1 MKGLLSMNERKLPGV
16 VLDMS
21 YMYVEKKRNH
31 SRHAQNNED
40 EEEEEPRQRKK
51 RE

>member
-1 MKGLLSMNERKLPGV
+1 MNERKLPGV

-40 EEEEEPRQRKK
+40 KEEEEPRQRKK